1 MFEEEITLF
10 NRKYDNEIK
19 DYIFI
24 KTFLTGVNID
34 IKKAVNVIKSGLE
47 NANTGTIIIPEEVET
62 YGKIFLDPKKFK
74 QAKVFNSLSVN
85 EVNNKKVDAVN
96 EIKIYLLG
104 KPENVWTLQPGDIIV
119 SGLID
124 YTIKGDNNITKL
136 RNEYD
141 YVYEIVSV
149 DPKLKGGLPHWE
161 VGLK

>member
-1 MFEEEITLF
+1 M
-10 NRKYDNEIK
+10 
-19 DYIFI
+19 
-24 KTFLTGVNID
+24 
-34 IKKAVNVIKSGLE
+34 
-47 NANTGTIIIPEEVET
+47 
-62 YGKIFLDPKKFK
+62 
-74 QAKVFNSLSVN
+74 
-85 EVNNKKVDAVN
+85 
-96 EIKIYLLG
+96 LG